1 MSHVIKAVL
10 HNPSH
15 PEYGQI
21 TIPFP
26 IPLDEYDQTI
36 EMLQA
41 IELGFS
47 INRDS
52 MVDDVESPYKPLAL
66 LKNTMVNVDQL
77 DYLAKRLAG
86 FCAEETS
93 QFQAMAYHLNLC
105 DIKDLINLTFCCQK
119 ATVITDFSDLEKIGH
134 SHYIHLCG
142 GSDVTEDLEY
152 LDGEET
158 AYLLIG
164 SGSGVIT
171 PFGVVYD
178 NGMTLEQVYNGRQF
192 PSYPYDSRLMV
203 LEVTPKRGLPEG
215 KNPEYLYLPAA
226 ENQIERTLVRVGV
239 TSPHEAQVRL
249 VFDELPEELAEALDL
264 EQLAGG
270 DLPGL
275 NRLCRAIEPM
285 NDTDTEKLNAAV
297 LMAKAPD
304 IVFLCRLAENLEQFV
319 STPGVQTPE
328 KHGRHMT
335 REFGHSGQG
344 VLHLTLTTAESW
356 YYLTLPASEE
366 KLEDAKR
373 NLDVEDFDQ
382 AMIAG
387 VKYTAL
393 HLDRLI
399 PTDCIT
405 VDGAIALAQCLR
417 EMEQEDNGL
426 TKLLA
431 ILTAEQPDTFTQA
444 LNIAMNRDNYELV
457 PEKAEE
463 YGKQVLRRAGAG
475 DGLIAAID
483 GYMDFAQLGSDSLA
497 EDSVRRTEFG
507 LVRRM
512 SEPFPPQKF
521 GQTMG

>member
-15 PEYGQI
+15 LEYGQI

-47 INRDS
+47 VNRDS

-105 DIKDLINLTFCCQK
+105 DIKALINLTFCCQK
-119 ATVITDFSDLEKIGH
+119 AMVITDFSDLEKIGH

-215 KNPEYLYLPAA
+215 KNPEYLYLPAP

-264 EQLAGG
+264 EQLAEG

-275 NRLCRAIEPM
+275 NRLCRTIEPM
-285 NDTDTEKLNAAV
+285 NDSDTEKLNAAV
-297 LMAKAPD
+297 LMALPQDAD
-304 IVFLCRLAENLEQFV
+304 EVRLLAENLEQFTFV
-319 STPGVQTPE
+319 TGIQSPKEYGEYLVKESSEFCYDE
-328 KHGRHMT
+328 KLDGLYDYPQCGLQRL
-335 REFGHSGQG
+335 E
-344 VLHLTLTTAESW
+344 
-356 YYLTLPASEE
+356 EE
-366 KLEDAKR
+366 KGQFSSLGY
-373 NLDVEDFDQ
+373 
-382 AMIAG
+382 IA
-387 VKYTAL
+387 YRYAPA
-393 HLDRLI
+393 D
-399 PTDCIT
+399 
-405 VDGAIALAQCLR
+405 
-417 EMEQEDNGL
+417 
-426 TKLLA
+426 
-431 ILTAEQPDTFTQA
+431 
-444 LNIAMNRDNYELV
+444 
-457 PEKAEE
+457 
-463 YGKQVLRRAGAG
+463 
-475 DGLIAAID
+475 
-483 GYMDFAQLGSDSLA
+483 
-497 EDSVRRTEFG
+497 
-507 LVRRM
+507 
-512 SEPFPPQKF
+512 
-521 GQTMG
+521 

>member
-86 FCAEETS
+86 FCAEEPS

-105 DIKDLINLTFCCQK
+105 DIKALINLTFCCQK
-119 ATVITDFSDLEKIGH
+119 AMVITDFSDLEKIGH

-226 ENQIERTLVRVGV
+226 KNQIERTLVRVGV

-264 EQLAGG
+264 EQLAGNRLHQLCSQRS
-270 DLPGL
+270 LPG
-275 NRLCRAIEPM
+275 E
-285 NDTDTEKLNAAV
+285 D
-297 LMAKAPD
+297 
-304 IVFLCRLAENLEQFV
+304 Q
-319 STPGVQTPE
+319 
-328 KHGRHMT
+328 
-335 REFGHSGQG
+335 HS
-344 VLHLTLTTAESW
+344 SP
-356 YYLTLPASEE
+356 YPLP
-366 KLEDAKR
+366 R
-373 NLDVEDFDQ
+373 
-382 AMIAG
+382 
-387 VKYTAL
+387 
-393 HLDRLI
+393 
-399 PTDCIT
+399 
-405 VDGAIALAQCLR
+405 
-417 EMEQEDNGL
+417 
-426 TKLLA
+426 
-431 ILTAEQPDTFTQA
+431 
-444 LNIAMNRDNYELV
+444 
-457 PEKAEE
+457 
-463 YGKQVLRRAGAG
+463 
-475 DGLIAAID
+475 
-483 GYMDFAQLGSDSLA
+483 
-497 EDSVRRTEFG
+497 
-507 LVRRM
+507 
-512 SEPFPPQKF
+512 
-521 GQTMG
+521 